1 MVRHDI
7 PPVAIGL
14 GGASTGGAK
23 IESIAC
29 CLAYAIIAKLGIIR
43 AQQHEERSMRKVLAS
58 KALLVHDDKGLPTME
73 PSRVDV
79 RVLI

>member
-43 AQQHEERSMRKVLAS
+43 AQQHEERSMRY
-58 KALLVHDDKGLPTME
+58 
-73 PSRVDV
+73 
-79 RVLI
+79 